1 VLGLARDLA
10 TGVIRADSWRSLFGS
25 FGGRGDRGRT
35 DLVRVVPNA
44 VLDDAT
50 VSAAYKDNWLVR
62 RVVESRC
69 DEALRGGWG
78 VPETEGLEN
87 FRRLNVATHEEGAF
101 QRACHM
107 ADLKG
112 GAGLFIGYKSSPGQL
127 LTEPAPL
134 GSEVAFLEVF
144 DRFQLTGSERDKL
157 VDSPD
162 YDRPQIWT
170 VNGTRRNGL
179 RFHTSRMIRFPGA
192 PKGTDQGTSEQDRDW
207 GYSQLQAVWDDV
219 VRYGVFWQSIAHLMQ
234 VSSVGVL
241 KLHGLIE
248 MLASKKRED
257 AEARIDLLNEMLSL
271 CRLLMLDAK
280 QGEEYHREAVSFAD
294 IPQVLQELMTATA
307 AAVKMPVTK
316 LFGRSPAGMNATGES
331 DTRMWYDEVQ
341 SYRQIMIEPR
351 LESVLSITEG
361 HAIDV
366 EFTPLWQPT
375 ATELATVRNL
385 EIVGD
390 ERLWTMGV
398 VSDAELRQAKIDDK
412 WVEHTVTGPPT
423 AEPTRAVTT
432 VAVVPPGEN
441 PAALRDPKEPDE
453 AAPQAKPS
461 PFPPKA

>member
-1 VLGLARDLA
+1 MLGLARDLA
-10 TGVIRADSWRSLFGS
+10 TGVIRGDSWKSLFGA

-50 VSAAYKDNWLVR
+50 LSAAYKDNWLVR
-62 RVVESRC
+62 RVIESRC

-78 VPETEGLEN
+78 VPETESLEN
-87 FRRLNVATHEEGAF
+87 FRRLNLATHEEGAF

-127 LTEPAPL
+127 LTEPAPV

-144 DRFQLTGSERDKL
+144 DRFQLQGSERDKR
-157 VDSPD
+157 VDSPE
-162 YDRPQIWT
+162 YDRPQIWQVT
-170 VNGTRRNGL
+170 GTRRSGL

-192 PKGTDQGTSEQDRDW
+192 PRGTDQGTSEQDRDW

-219 VRYGVFWQSIAHLMQ
+219 VRYGVFWQSIGHLMQ
-234 VSSVGVL
+234 LASVGVL

-248 MLASKKRED
+248 MLASKNRGD
-257 AEARIDLLNEMLSL
+257 AEARIDLLNETLSL
-271 CRLLMLDAK
+271 CRLLLLDAK
-280 QGEEYHREAVSFAD
+280 QGEEYHREAVAFTDLPAL
-294 IPQVLQELMTATA
+294 LQELMTATA

-351 LESVLSITEG
+351 LESLLAITEQK
-361 HAIDV
+361 AIDV

-385 EIVGD
+385 ELKGTMD
-390 ERLWTMGV
+390 LWTMEV
-398 VSDAELRQAKIDDK
+398 VSTEEIRSAMIDDK
-412 WVEHTVTGPPT
+412 WVEHEVTGPPPEKET
-423 AEPTRAVTT
+423 PPVLPLPPVAPKPGDPLPTDT
-432 VAVVPPGEN
+432 P
-441 PAALRDPKEPDE
+441 
-453 AAPQAKPS
+453 PS
-461 PFPPKA
+461 PKVPTP